1 MITFVCSIGAVDLQ
15 WRRGALAFSLSAVMA
30 LAPQTPLAA
39 QERRVRDSVV
49 VPTAALIE
57 ARMDTSGV
65 PFSFPRF
72 LDIIL
77 RQHPVAQQAKLVA
90 AQARSELR
98 TAWGAFDPTVSAT
111 WDQKKFDG
119 TTYYNYFEGEMKIP
133 LPIGADVTLA
143 FDRTLGR
150 FINPDRRTVGEGTF
164 TAGMSIP
171 LGQRIVTDER
181 RNALTQARAARDA
194 GEADQVS
201 ILNKLL
207 FSAAKDYG
215 AWYEAW
221 RRRAI
226 SQEGEALADFRLQ
239 GVRRR
244 VVNGES
250 APIDT
255 IEAILEV
262 QRRQVSRFEAEA
274 SFYIATLGVTAY
286 LWDDAGRPAALPDSA
301 KPVLDG
307 IARGG
312 IDSTQ
317 LASLL
322 DIATR
327 RNPDLLKLQ
336 ARVRQAEAQ
345 RLFTTQALLPAAEAK
360 LYGLSERVIDDPFFD
375 GDRLDN
381 NYKAALSIKSPL
393 LFLKESGRFSAAGQR
408 LEFQRLEFDRLRRD
422 VEFDAR
428 AAIFDLANLERLLTV
443 QSNNVR
449 NARLLRDAEQIR
461 YENGES
467 TLLIVNLRERLV
479 LDESVKLA
487 ALEAKVASA
496 RGALAVATG
505 DRAIL
510 MPPR

>member
-1 MITFVCSIGAVDLQ
+1 MMRSVHSAGPGEF
-15 WRRGALAFSLSAVMA
+15 RRHCRALALTLGTVAAVA
-30 LAPQTPLAA
+30 ATAPLGA
-39 QERRVRDSVV
+39 QQGNNRDSVV
-49 VPTAALIE
+49 VRTAALVG
-57 ARMDTSGV
+57 ARVDTSGV
-65 PFSFPRF
+65 PFSFPLF
-72 LDIIL
+72 LDLIL
-77 RQHPVAQQAKLVA
+77 REHPVAQQAKLVA

-98 TAWGAFDPTVSAT
+98 AAWGAFDPSVTAT

-119 TTYYNYFEGEMKIP
+119 TTYYNYFEGELKIP

-150 FINPDRRTVGEGTF
+150 YINPDRRTVGDGTF
-164 TAGMSIP
+164 AAGVSIP
-171 LGQRIVTDER
+171 LGQRMVTDER

-226 SQEGEALADFRLQ
+226 TQEGEALAEFRLL

-244 VVNGES
+244 VLNGES

-262 QRRQVSRFEAEA
+262 QRRQVTRFEAEA

-286 LWDDAGRPAALPDSA
+286 LWDDAGRAAALPDSA

-307 IARGG
+307 IGRGG

-317 LASLL
+317 LASLVE
-322 DIATR
+322 IATR
-327 RNPDLLKLQ
+327 RNPDLLKVQ
-336 ARVRQAEAQ
+336 ARVRQAQAQ

-360 LYGLSERVIDDPFFD
+360 LYGLSERDIDDPFFD

-408 LEFQRLEFDRLRRD
+408 LEFQRLELDRVRRD
-422 VEFDAR
+422 VELDAR
-428 AAIFDLANLERLLTV
+428 AAIFDLANIERLLTV
-443 QSNNVR
+443 QSTNVR

-479 LDESVKLA
+479 LDESFKLA

-510 MPPR
+510 TPLR